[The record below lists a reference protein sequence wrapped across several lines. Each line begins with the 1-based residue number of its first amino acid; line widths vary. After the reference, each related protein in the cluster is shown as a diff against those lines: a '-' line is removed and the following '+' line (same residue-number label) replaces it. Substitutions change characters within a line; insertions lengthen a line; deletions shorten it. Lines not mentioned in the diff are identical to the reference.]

1 MKNLFLLFALVL
13 CMGVV
18 KAQDQS
24 EAAVIRVGI
33 SHDGSL
39 AVGENAKLQI
49 SVVPN
54 PGWHVYSAIPSEEGA
69 YEPALVDFE
78 ITSAGFTLVDGLKE
92 EGSMH
97 SEYDDIMGG
106 MLRYY
111 EGNVVFVQEINI
123 TEGEVVAA
131 GSFEYMACNDFKCI
145 PLLSEFKISAKAA
158 E

>member
-18 KAQDQS
+18 NAQSES
-24 EAAVIRVGI
+24 EAANVRVGI
-33 SHDGSL
+33 SHDGSP

-49 SVVPN
+49 SVVPKA
-54 PGWHVYSAIPSEEGA
+54 GWHVYSAIPSEEGA

-78 ITSAGFTLVDGLKE
+78 ITSAGFTLVEGLKE

-111 EGNVVFVQEINI
+111 EGNVIFTQEIKI
-123 TEGEVVAA
+123 TEGEVVAV

-145 PLLSEFKISAKAA
+145 PLLSEFKVSATAA